1 MTNSE
6 IHYNDKKFP
15 MLAVLSCVILDKHDE
30 NVMSFLKAESGKQL
44 YSLVPKQSHLLFM
57 PVSCSPFFQNSSLFK
72 FATSV
77 LLLDIFV

>member
-6 IHYNDKKFP
+6 IHYNDQKFP
-15 MLAVLSCVILDKHDE
+15 TLAVLSCVILDKHDE
-30 NVMSFLKAESGKQL
+30 NMSFLKAESGKQL
-44 YSLVPKQSHLLFM
+44 YSLVPKQSHLVFM
-57 PVSCSPFFQNSSLFK
+57 PVSCSPFLQNSSLFK